1 MQQSLSHSSLSLPPM
16 HIWPRPIKV
25 AVLGLGAAVCL
36 GVYAALLTG
45 ILSLVMLLLASAW

>member
-1 MQQSLSHSSLSLPPM
+1 MQQSLSRNSFSLPPM

-25 AVLGLGAAVCL
+25 AVLACGAALCL

-45 ILSLVMLLLASAW
+45 ILSLVMLLLAGAW